1 LISWKEY
8 HHTKQISLK
17 NLCQIIGLNQLPK
30 ISAKKKM
37 GWSYAYAYSKRK
49 IDDPD
54 LLGIIML
61 QILEVYELVP
71 DNYPI
76 ILSTAYWF
84 VAPSK
89 ILYKELKLKIGFRS
103 VIQQAMGF
111 NNPESVSM
119 NSTNLDVYYKN
130 PRFKQKVHDVGER
143 ILKELQESGYM
154 EKDRSEWGTE

>member
-1 LISWKEY
+1 MGAI
-8 HHTKQISLK
+8 LK
-17 NLCQIIGLNQLPK
+17 IYEGMSQHEKLRFSQMAAIKLKDID
-30 ISAKKKM
+30 
-37 GWSYAYAYSKRK
+37 YEAYQECIKYSKRK

-61 QILEVYELVP
+61 EILNVYELIP
-71 DNYPI
+71 DNFPI
-76 ILSTAYWF
+76 ILATTYWF
-84 VAPSK
+84 IAPSK
-89 ILYKELKLKIGFRS
+89 ILYKELKLKVGFRS

-111 NNPESVSM
+111 NHPESVSM

-154 EKDRSEWGTE
+154 EKDSSEWGTE